1 MKAVILAGGFG
12 TRLAEETSIR
22 PKPMVEIG
30 GMPILWHIMKTFSSH
45 GINEF
50 VICCGYKQDYIKQY
64 FRNYLTVTSD
74 VTIDMQTGKIDTHEN
89 VAEPWTV
96 TLVDTGLNTMTG
108 GRLKRILPF
117 VRECDDICVTYG
129 DGVSD
134 VDITEL
140 IAFHKSHGKLAT
152 VTSVVPEARFGA
164 LNIDEKTN
172 RVDGFLEKPPS
183 ESGRINGGYF
193 VLKPEAIDKYVTSGD
208 TTVWEEGP
216 LQNLTRDG
224 EMFAFNHDG
233 FWRPMDTLRDKEKL
247 DSMWS
252 AGNAPWKVWK

>member
-30 GMPILWHIMKTFSSH
+30 GMPILWHIMKTYDFY
-45 GINEF
+45 GIKDF
-50 VICCGYKQDYIKQY
+50 VICCGYKQDFIKQY
-64 FRNYLTVTSD
+64 FRNYLSVTSD
-74 VTIDMQTGKIDTHEN
+74 VTINMQTGQTKVHKN
-89 VAEPWTV
+89 VAEPWNV

-117 VRECDDICVTYG
+117 VADCEDICVTYG
-129 DGVSD
+129 DGVCD
-134 VDITEL
+134 VDIGKL
-140 IAFHKSHGKLAT
+140 IAFHKKHGKLAT

-164 LNIDEKTN
+164 LQIDKNTN
-172 RVDGFLEKPPS
+172 RVDGFLEKPVG

-193 VLKPEAIDKYVTSGD
+193 VLKPAAIDRYVKAGD
-208 TTVWEEGP
+208 TTVWEESP
-216 LQNLTRDG
+216 LQDLTKDG

-247 DSMWS
+247 DNMWR